1 MSSLRCDCSAR
12 CVRFATVCTPN
23 PSPKNLFLREV
34 ALFSCDVR
42 VSGCGL
48 FFASVFAVRRS
59 KVINFW
65 ELCGENFVWI
75 TTDSNELEIKA
86 MSEKKTIR
94 IVKKGEKTRPIVKVK
109 AASARETA
117 RDMVET
123 VTNWVNEFQQKRR
136 VETTNALRMLSKTP
150 RGSEA

>member
-1 MSSLRCDCSAR
+1 
-12 CVRFATVCTPN
+12 
-23 PSPKNLFLREV
+23 
-34 ALFSCDVR
+34 
-42 VSGCGL
+42 
-48 FFASVFAVRRS
+48 
-59 KVINFW
+59 
-65 ELCGENFVWI
+65 
-75 TTDSNELEIKA
+75 

-109 AASARETA
+109 AASASQTA

>member
-1 MSSLRCDCSAR
+1 
-12 CVRFATVCTPN
+12 
-23 PSPKNLFLREV
+23 
-34 ALFSCDVR
+34 
-42 VSGCGL
+42 
-48 FFASVFAVRRS
+48 
-59 KVINFW
+59 
-65 ELCGENFVWI
+65 
-75 TTDSNELEIKA
+75 

-94 IVKKGEKTRPIVKVK
+94 IIKKGEKTRPVVKVK
-109 AASARETA
+109 DTARETA